1 MRYKILGNDMRIL
14 VVEDERKVASFIKNG
29 LEEERYIVETAADG
43 ITGLEMAMNNEF
55 DAILLDVMLPG
66 KDGFTVL
73 RDLREAGIV
82 TPIMMLT
89 ARGTTEDRIQGLDSG
104 ADDYLPKP
112 FSFEELAARLRSI
125 LRRSSPDKTTKLKC
139 SDLVLD
145 TVSHLAYRF
154 NKEIELTTK
163 EYALLEYLIK
173 NKNRILSRSTI
184 TQHVWK
190 HNFDPE
196 SNIIDVYI
204 KRLRTKIER
213 EDGSRPLIQSI
224 RGVGYRM
231 RDLPQD
237 DALEAEE

>member
-1 MRYKILGNDMRIL
+1 MRIL
-14 VVEDERKVASFIKNG
+14 VIEDERKVASFIKHG

-43 ITGLEMAMNNEF
+43 IAGLEMAMNNPF

-66 KDGFTVL
+66 KDGFIVLKEL
-73 RDLREAGIV
+73 RDAGV
-82 TPIMMLT
+82 ATPVIMLT
-89 ARGTTEDRIQGLDSG
+89 ARGTTEDRVAGLDLG

-112 FSFEELAARLRSI
+112 FNFEELAARIRSI
-125 LRRSSPDKTTKLKC
+125 LRRSSPEKSTKLRC
-139 SDLVLD
+139 GDLLLD

-154 NKEIELTTK
+154 GKEIELTTK
-163 EYALLEYLIK
+163 EYALLEYLIR

-204 KRLRTKIER
+204 KRLRSKIEND
-213 EDGSRPLIQSI
+213 DGKPLIQSI

-231 RDLPQD
+231 RETPIAD
-237 DALEAEE
+237 EEFE

>member
-1 MRYKILGNDMRIL
+1 MRIL

-29 LEEERYIVETAADG
+29 LEEERYIVETASDG
-43 ITGLEMAMNNEF
+43 KTGLEMAMNNQF

-66 KDGFTVL
+66 MDGFKVL
-73 RDLREAGIV
+73 NELRNAGIS

-89 ARGTTEDRIQGLDSG
+89 ARGTTEDRVQGLDLG

-125 LRRSSPDKTTKLKC
+125 LRRSSTEKSTKLKC
-139 SDLVLD
+139 GDLLLD
-145 TVSHLAYRF
+145 TISHVAYRF
-154 NKEIELTTK
+154 GKEIELTTK
-163 EYALLEYLIK
+163 EYALLEYLIR

-204 KRLRTKIER
+204 KRLRAKIER
-213 EDGSRPLIQSI
+213 EDGTKPLIQSI

-237 DALEAEE
+237 DESTVDV

>member
-1 MRYKILGNDMRIL
+1 MRIL

-43 ITGLEMAMNNEF
+43 KTGLEMAMNNQF

-66 KDGFTVL
+66 MDGFKVL
-73 RDLREAGIV
+73 NELRNAGIS

-89 ARGTTEDRIQGLDSG
+89 ARGTTEDRVQGLDLG

-125 LRRSSPDKTTKLKC
+125 LRRSSTEKSTKLKC
-139 SDLVLD
+139 GDLLLD
-145 TVSHLAYRF
+145 TISHVAYRF
-154 NKEIELTTK
+154 GKEIELTTK
-163 EYALLEYLIK
+163 EYALLEYLIR

-204 KRLRTKIER
+204 KRLRAKIER
-213 EDGSRPLIQSI
+213 ENGTKPLIQSI

-237 DALEAEE
+237 DESTVDI

>member
-1 MRYKILGNDMRIL
+1 MRIL
-14 VVEDERKVASFIKNG
+14 VIEDERKVASFIKHG

-43 ITGLEMAMNNEF
+43 VTGLEVAMNNQF

-73 RDLREAGIV
+73 KELRTAGII

-89 ARGTTEDRIQGLDSG
+89 ARSGTDDRVQGLDLG

-112 FSFEELAARLRSI
+112 FSFQELAARLGSI
-125 LRRSSPDKTTKLKC
+125 LRRSSPEKTTKLYC
-139 SDLVLD
+139 GDLTLD
-145 TVSHLAYRF
+145 TVSHFAYRF
-154 NKEIELTTK
+154 GKEIELTTK
-163 EYALLEYLIK
+163 EYALLEYLMR

-190 HNFDPE
+190 HNFDSE

-204 KRLRTKIER
+204 KRLRSKIEK
-213 EDGSRPLIQSI
+213 EDGSKTLVQSI

-231 RDLPQD
+231 RETPSDEIVD
-237 DALEAEE
+237 E

>member
-1 MRYKILGNDMRIL
+1 MRIL
-14 VVEDERKVASFIKNG
+14 VVEDERKVASFIKKG

-43 ITGLEMAMNNEF
+43 VTGLEMAMNNEF

-73 RDLREAGIV
+73 RELREAGLT
-82 TPIMMLT
+82 TPILMLT
-89 ARGTTEDRIQGLDSG
+89 ARGTTEDRIQGLDLG

-125 LRRSSPDKTTKLKC
+125 LRRLSPEKTTKLRC
-139 SDLVLD
+139 GDLVLD
-145 TVSHLAYRF
+145 TVSHLAYRY

-163 EYALLEYLIK
+163 EYALLEYLMK
-173 NKNRILSRSTI
+173 NKDRILSRSTI

-204 KRLRTKIER
+204 KRLRTKIEKD
-213 EDGSRPLIQSI
+213 DGSKPLIQSI

-231 RDLPQD
+231 RDVVEED
-237 DALEAEE
+237 ENEAE